1 MIVNDV
7 FFASQIEIWETAFH
21 NWSHIYKIDKDMP
34 LTLWLVWLLPFLF
47 LWLFFSTEILFF
59 ASNRNP
65 PSRKISR
72 FRSLYRLSSNNSK
85 KKILMTGTCHWLEPI
100 TVILDF
106 WKYYF
111 LEKQLLISELQ
122 FFLKVQGSNF
132 QVQYW
137 IDCMFPLMSSLL
149 HAKAV
154 HLCRLLHM
162 QVDFLQYYSTQES
175 NQMNIGCQSS
185 WNEERRMCARS
196 CSIWMEFNSY

>member
-21 NWSHIYKIDKDMP
+21 NCSHIYKIDKDMP

-85 KKILMTGTCHWLEPI
+85 KNTNDRHLPLTGTDHCNFRFLKILFFRETI
-100 TVILDF
+100 THFRTTIFSQSSRFQFPSPILDRLYVSF
-106 WKYYF
+106 NV
-111 LEKQLLISELQ
+111 IT
-122 FFLKVQGSNF
+122 
-132 QVQYW
+132 
-137 IDCMFPLMSSLL
+137 SS
-149 HAKAV
+149 
-154 HLCRLLHM
+154 R
-162 QVDFLQYYSTQES
+162 ES
-175 NQMNIGCQSS
+175 SS
-185 WNEERRMCARS
+185 S
-196 CSIWMEFNSY
+196 V